1 MQDANTIGTNGR
13 YVVERV
19 LGEQS
24 VGRYIVAV
32 DTIAGGRVT
41 ILVPSAQAVRP
52 QRIVDA
58 LTVEIQRLAPLVD
71 TAYCTLKDTGLTEA
85 GEPFA
90 VVNRPQGGSLAALI
104 RSEGRLSPDR
114 AVSIAVQLCDLVR
127 RAHVLGIFPIGLDP
141 DSIIVDSQPGG
152 RARVAVVDFGLAR
165 GVFGPQAVASTRA
178 RSALF
183 DSPQLRAGVEPD
195 PRDDVFSVTALLH
208 AMILGVAPPA
218 MASHG
223 PADGSGWPGLPDDTL
238 DRRLEAC
245 LHTVLLRGLAPDR
258 DDRFAHIG
266 ALQRGLTGLRQ
277 LMALTVPA
285 FELLAA
291 TRGRLGQGPDAL
303 DMRTQRPAQD
313 RAAEARARIREVAAI
328 GQTGQANLSAL
339 NEQPRPRP
347 RLLSEDDAGVQT
359 GDFQADDAARGVVRA
374 EEPPGMTRPLA
385 RFTRDRHQGGDA

>member
-1 MQDANTIGTNGR
+1 
-13 YVVERV
+13 
-19 LGEQS
+19 
-24 VGRYIVAV
+24 
-32 DTIAGGRVT
+32 
-41 ILVPSAQAVRP
+41 
-52 QRIVDA
+52 
-58 LTVEIQRLAPLVD
+58 
-71 TAYCTLKDTGLTEA
+71 
-85 GEPFA
+85 
-90 VVNRPQGGSLAALI
+90 
-104 RSEGRLSPDR
+104 
-114 AVSIAVQLCDLVR
+114 
-127 RAHVLGIFPIGLDP
+127 
-141 DSIIVDSQPGG
+141 
-152 RARVAVVDFGLAR
+152 VAVVDFGLAR
-165 GVFGPQAVASTRA
+165 GVFGPQAVAASRA

-258 DDRFAHIG
+258 DERFAHIG
-266 ALQRGLTGLRQ
+266 ALQRALTGLRQ
-277 LMALTVPA
+277 LMALTGPA

-339 NEQPRPRP
+339 SERPRP
-347 RLLSEDDAGVQT
+347 RLVTDDEAGIRTSDFQVEVASRGAPRTESAGV
-359 GDFQADDAARGVVRA
+359 
-374 EEPPGMTRPLA
+374 TRPLA
-385 RFTRDRHQGGDA
+385 RLPLVRRQGGDA